1 MELKDI
7 PTFPDLNPAYMRKEE
22 YLHELMHAID
32 QQGNLPIYDFTAD
45 RFSSEGEVFAQCR
58 LWSNQLVRDKL
69 ARYVDPEHTILQLTN
84 FGRYWALKGGY
95 MIFLK
100 DGLRE
105 KELLNQHTKEEL
117 IEARLKLTHYRLWGF
132 WLSLVISLIGF
143 VLSLFNLYLIL
154 SKGLN
159 K

>member
-1 MELKDI
+1 M
-7 PTFPDLNPAYMRKEE
+7 TY
-22 YLHELMHAID
+22 
-32 QQGNLPIYDFTAD
+32 
-45 RFSSEGEVFAQCR
+45 
-58 LWSNQLVRDKL
+58 
-69 ARYVDPEHTILQLTN
+69 
-84 FGRYWALKGGY
+84 
-95 MIFLK
+95 LK

-105 KELLNQHTKEEL
+105 KELLNQHTKDEL

-154 SKGLN
+154 SNGLH